1 MSEFIE
7 MEGIIIQ
14 ALSNGMFKVRL
25 DNGFHVLA
33 HVSGKIRKNF
43 IRIILGDKV
52 LVEISSYDLK
62 RGRIVRRFLK
72 DQND

>member
-52 LVEISSYDLK
+52 LVEISPYDLK
-62 RGRIVRRFLK
+62 RGIIVRRFLK

>member
-52 LVEISSYDLK
+52 LVEISPYDLK

-72 DQND
+72 D

>member
-52 LVEISSYDLK
+52 LVEISPYDLK